1 MTIKKQ
7 EFVADKAFIV
17 RLGFVI
23 FLFIFAILIMY
34 GLFSLIV
41 FLINY
46 YEEREE
52 RKKEKH
58 KK

>member
-17 RLGFVI
+17 RLSFAI
-23 FLFIFAILIMY
+23 FLFILANLIIY
-34 GLFSLIV
+34 GLFRLIV

-52 RKKEKH
+52 KEEKH

>member
-46 YEEREE
+46 YEEKEE
-52 RKKEKH
+52 KEK
-58 KK
+58 K